1 MKKAKNM
8 TFTIPAEDAAYS
20 GFTTEGDVTVHT
32 GENVLVIT
40 PEEMTVLQAA
50 QAARSLIEVAG
61 YLIGG
66 IRKTCGECGERHCA
80 DKLHILRPAAS
91 GRAHSFRCV
100 SSPHKA

>member
-40 PEEMTVLQAA
+40 VSANA
-50 QAARSLIEVAG
+50 
-61 YLIGG
+61 
-66 IRKTCGECGERHCA
+66 
-80 DKLHILRPAAS
+80 IL
-91 GRAHSFRCV
+91 
-100 SSPHKA
+100 